1 MKNKTKNKPRAKQQ
15 QKKTKQINNHKEF
28 LKKKNNS
35 Q

>member
-15 QKKTKQINNHKEF
+15 QKTKQINNHKEF